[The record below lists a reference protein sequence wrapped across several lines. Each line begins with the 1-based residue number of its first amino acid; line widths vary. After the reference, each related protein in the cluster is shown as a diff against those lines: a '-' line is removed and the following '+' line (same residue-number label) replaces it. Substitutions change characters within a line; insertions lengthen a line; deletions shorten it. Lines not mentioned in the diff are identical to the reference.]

1 MKKSS
6 VLTLALSL
14 TFFNCGKETVNSNGD
29 NAESERRLKNL
40 WNKNYNSPMT
50 NLPLFGKIQNSKK
63 LWSGD
68 QWSLKDNSINKRW
81 MKNES
86 SIEAPTAEN
95 FNQYTKEEI
104 AQLSPSEKFDL
115 LQERFDY
122 PLRNEVAKILNP
134 NALNWEGLGNGWAA
148 ASTLYDEPQPK
159 ILKSPNGVE
168 IPFGSSDIKALLSYY
183 YSFGP
188 EAPNASHLG
197 LRCFST
203 MENSDQDP
211 NCLKDLNPRDFHLT
225 LVNEIGLKQNSIIAD
240 VAPFDEVWNQPI
252 VGYNS
257 EIIDTSAVES
267 NTKKIKVK
275 TIVEYVAHS
284 ENSWEGVL
292 GTSLQKTV
300 KRTYL
305 YELILDEKEK
315 IIDGTWMSQDR
326 PDFIWKVNNKLQFNG
341 YFDSIKK
348 LLE

>member
-14 TFFNCGKETVNSNGD
+14 TFFNCGKESVTANGENSGASGNF
-29 NAESERRLKNL
+29 NNL
-40 WNKNYNSPMT
+40 WSKNYTTSMKSLPMSGEIINT
-50 NLPLFGKIQNSKK
+50 KK

-86 SIEAPTAEN
+86 YIEAPTEAN
-95 FNQYTKEEI
+95 FAQFSKEDI
-104 AQLSPSEKFDL
+104 AQLSPSEKYDL
-115 LQERFDY
+115 LHERFDY
-122 PLRNEVAKILNP
+122 PLRNEVAKRLNP
-134 NALNWEGLGNGWAA
+134 NALTWEGLGNGWAA
-148 ASTLYDEPQPK
+148 ASTLYDEPSPK
-159 ILKSPNGVE
+159 ILKSRSGME

-188 EAPNASHLG
+188 EVLNASHLG

-203 MENSDQDP
+203 TENSDQDP
-211 NCLKDLNPRDFHLT
+211 NCQQDLNPRDFHLT
-225 LVNEIGLKQNSIIAD
+225 LTNEVSIKKNSLIAD

-252 VGYNS
+252 LGYNS
-257 EIIDTSAVES
+257 EIIEKNPGES
-267 NTKKIKVK
+267 NTQTIRVK
-275 TIVEYVAHS
+275 TTIEYVTHS

-305 YELILDEKEK
+305 YELTLDEKEK
-315 IIDGTWMSQDR
+315 IINGIWISQDR
-326 PDFIWKVNNKLQFNG
+326 PDFIWKVNNKLPFTG
-341 YFDSIKK
+341 YFESMRK
-348 LLE
+348 LIQ